1 MLLPHHYRL
10 LLSETAQLISL
21 FYKLPLT
28 WCFVTAVERQF
39 RHCVCGM
46 CIFMCL
52 YSWMHIWRPEEGT
65 GILLYHCLLYSF
77 KVRSLCEPRAC
88 IFSTKW
94 VASRPLLSSSP
105 LASELGLQESMRLG
119 WTCYM
124 DPGNQSQFLMLMHEC
139 SYPLRHLNSSY
150 EKPSSTNISRC
161 LYSQLGF
168 SPSTTF
174 SNKGI
179 GNLQLYFKTLFLRIS
194 YILRM
199 KYEHVYSH
207 FLSLI
212 PMSLPLLHHN
222 YLSFPFLITQVVL
235 SICAMHGCGVS
246 MGAWETYQLPCS
258 QKRMIVPLTWAALN
272 LLLSV
277 DRSQWRDALLAKA
290 LRIKETEDP
299 GLNGIP
305 ILTHQQHYRNGG
317 GKNLE
322 KGCEGL
328 SELTAAVAT
337 CITHKIKSVKTSA

>member
-1 MLLPHHYRL
+1 
-10 LLSETAQLISL
+10 
-21 FYKLPLT
+21 
-28 WCFVTAVERQF
+28 
-39 RHCVCGM
+39 
-46 CIFMCL
+46 
-52 YSWMHIWRPEEGT
+52 
-65 GILLYHCLLYSF
+65 
-77 KVRSLCEPRAC
+77 
-88 IFSTKW
+88 
-94 VASRPLLSSSP
+94 
-105 LASELGLQESMRLG
+105 
-119 WTCYM
+119 
-124 DPGNQSQFLMLMHEC
+124 MHEC
-139 SYPLRHLNSSY
+139 SYPLRHLSSSH

-235 SICAMHGCGVS
+235 SICAVHGCGVS

-277 DRSQWRDALLAKA
+277 DLSQWRDALLAKA

-305 ILTHQQHYRNGG
+305 ILTHQQHYRDGG